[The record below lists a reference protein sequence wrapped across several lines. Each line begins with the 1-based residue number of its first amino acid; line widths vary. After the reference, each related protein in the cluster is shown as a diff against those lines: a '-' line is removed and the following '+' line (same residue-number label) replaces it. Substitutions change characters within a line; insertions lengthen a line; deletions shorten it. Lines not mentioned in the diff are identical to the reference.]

1 MMMITK
7 VSIPEREPRL
17 TTSESSVRIGDAE
30 PDEDPVLADAEQEEM
45 AELWA
50 HDTGNQ
56 GA

>member
-30 PDEDPVLADAEQEEM
+30 PDEDPMRADAEQEQM